1 MRNHLCTTPF
11 CFSDWQYRIFST
23 KGTFPFPH
31 RKRYFHACKPCVPE
45 APKTL
50 GSEVKND
57 NRRIKPSKSTFF
69 SVDTVSVF
77 PKNKASAPVKS
88 VILLSTK
95 VCDNPPPFWAVFSV
109 VTHQQVKCTIF
120 PVVKKKHPPSF
131 LLAIMAN
138 RHNNEAKDVPF
149 FNSLL

>member
-1 MRNHLCTTPF
+1 MRNHLCTAPF

-31 RKRYFHACKPCVPE
+31 RKRYFHACNMFTPSTTQKDNSFQYRKRYFHACNQNVHSSSNKGYYVSIPQAVFPCMQPCVPE

-77 PKNKASAPVKS
+77 PKNKASA
-88 VILLSTK
+88 
-95 VCDNPPPFWAVFSV
+95 
-109 VTHQQVKCTIF
+109 Q
-120 PVVKKKHPPSF
+120 
-131 LLAIMAN
+131 
-138 RHNNEAKDVPF
+138 
-149 FNSLL
+149 